1 MELRY
6 LVIGAGGTGGAISAF
21 MKKAGKNVTLI
32 ARGEKRAAIRE
43 KGLRVRR
50 DDTEWSASVPA
61 MTEEEYQEALA
72 GVLPKPDIIFLCT
85 KYYSVEEVYDV
96 IRAAAGPGTIVIPI
110 QNVYG
115 TGEKIAADL
124 PGIHVLNGCMYI
136 AASVEEPGVIRMVSD
151 IFRIVYGEVDGTLG
165 NPVLEKVREDLE
177 EAGIE
182 AVYSANIRRDT
193 LQKFSMVSPNS
204 AAGIYYDACAGDFQ
218 KEGEPRQ
225 MYIECIREIGQIAGA
240 MHISFDTDLVETN
253 LKIMDALDPSFT
265 TSLQKDVKAGGR
277 SEADGQ
283 IFEVVRLGRKYYIP
297 VPAYEKAAKKLGF
310 EEPASC

>member
-1 MELRY
+1 MICLLIRQIIPFFERISDWRER
-6 LVIGAGGTGGAISAF
+6 VIDSHVHCFPPKLADRALHGTLAD
-21 MKKAGKNVTLI
+21 
-32 ARGEKRAAIRE
+32 
-43 KGLRVRR
+43 R
-50 DDTEWSASVPA
+50 D
-61 MTEEEYQEALA
+61 
-72 GVLPKPDIIFLCT
+72 F
-85 KYYSVEEVYDV
+85 
-96 IRAAAGPGTIVIPI
+96 
-110 QNVYG
+110 
-115 TGEKIAADL
+115 
-124 PGIHVLNGCMYI
+124 
-136 AASVEEPGVIRMVSD
+136 
-151 IFRIVYGEVDGTLG
+151 EVDGTLG